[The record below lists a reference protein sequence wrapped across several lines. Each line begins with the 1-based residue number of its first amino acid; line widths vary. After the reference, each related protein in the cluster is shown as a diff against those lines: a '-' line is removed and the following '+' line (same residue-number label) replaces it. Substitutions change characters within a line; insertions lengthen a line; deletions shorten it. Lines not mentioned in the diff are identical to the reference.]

1 MGLFGDDIDLGMS
14 DWYSSGGGGVLP
26 DVSNSEP
33 AQQPTTATGNG
44 SGYYIDPSFSAGLF
58 GSIQSALNYAIVR
71 DQQNIAKNTG
81 TVYAGTPL
89 VASPTVAAQQANSRL
104 VLLLLIGGGILLA
117 TRGK

>member
-104 VLLLLIGGGILLA
+104 LMLLLIGGGILLA